1 MNTMS
6 QSPEKLWWVTAPKYV
21 GPLVLVAVFVAIAF
35 VTLFV
40 GKGMINEAI
49 LTCLGAVV
57 LLLVG
62 VVDLLGELVT
72 SGRRI
77 ENSFQSKLH

>member
-1 MNTMS
+1 MN
-6 QSPEKLWWVTAPKYV
+6 QSSEKLWWVTAPKHV
-21 GPLVLVAVFVAIAF
+21 GPLMLVAVFAAIGF

-49 LTCLGAVV
+49 LTCLGALV

-62 VVDLLGELVT
+62 VVDLLGELIT
-72 SGRRI
+72 IGRRI
-77 ENSFQSKLH
+77 ENSLESKSH